1 MNMGVYIGGNTVEFN
16 CGIVSKGERGGIVFA
31 VQSRDIGV
39 NGEGSVARRAADG
52 GYSKTKIKN
61 PS

>member
-1 MNMGVYIGGNTVEFN
+1 MGVYIGSNTVEFN
-16 CGIVSKGERGGIVFA
+16 CGIVAKGERGWIVFA

-39 NGEGSVARRAADG
+39 NGEGSVARRAVDG